1 MISLAEY
8 QQRIENVLSQMAD
21 NSVAI
26 IAAASEQTRSNDTE
40 YPFRQDSDFFYLT
53 GFNEPDAFLVLSKKS
68 ETSRYLFCR
77 AKDKFAEIWNGRRAG
92 PEQAS
97 QNLGLEQGFAI
108 ETFDAEVQQ
117 ILNGVETI
125 YWLQG
130 KSKQVDKRIFNL
142 VQQIRDQGKLSLPP
156 YRMFDLR
163 QIMHEMRL
171 VKSNAEL
178 EIMQQAAD
186 ISCKAHK
193 RAMQRSQAGV
203 MEYQL
208 EADILHEFAQHG
220 ARFAA
225 YNTIVAAGDNACIL
239 HYTENADR
247 IEDGDLVLI
256 DAGCEL
262 HGYAADITRT
272 FPANGKFTPAQAKLY
287 QLTLDAQLASMQYLK
302 PGNTLKQATDVAV
315 EVITKGLIKLGLL
328 TGSLEQNLASEEGK
342 PAAYRQFFMH
352 GLGHWLG
359 LDVHDVGL
367 YKVAG
372 QDRPLEAGMVLTVEP
387 GIYVAQDAEV
397 DEQWRGIGIRI
408 EDNVIITQDGY
419 QVITDAAPKTISE
432 IEALMQGK

>member
-1 MISLAEY
+1 MSLAEY